1 MTSAA
6 PLTCGLCGGSG
17 VCTPAGSGMARP
29 CPSCRPESYGPARV
43 YRAAPFADPPPIARP
58 SLRAQLGAVA
68 PKRFR

>member
-6 PLTCGLCGGSG
+6 TPSCGPCGGSR

-43 YRAAPFADPPPIARP
+43 YRAAPYEDPPPIARP
-58 SLRAQLGAVA
+58 TLRAQLAQLA